1 MHSQGSFVVVCCSD
15 TLVHGALSQPVLG
28 YRLLLDDW
36 DGRPREWSDVCG
48 EPRLPRPPLLQLP
61 ANTRTQQAAYADR
74 QLGLSY
80 LNH

>member
-1 MHSQGSFVVVCCSD
+1 MHSQGSFVLVCCSCQ
-15 TLVHGALSQPVLG
+15 LVHGAPSQPVLG
-28 YRLLLDDW
+28 YKLLLDDW

-48 EPRLPRPPLLQLP
+48 EPREPRPPLPP
-61 ANTRTQQAAYADR
+61 AAANMRSQQAAYADR